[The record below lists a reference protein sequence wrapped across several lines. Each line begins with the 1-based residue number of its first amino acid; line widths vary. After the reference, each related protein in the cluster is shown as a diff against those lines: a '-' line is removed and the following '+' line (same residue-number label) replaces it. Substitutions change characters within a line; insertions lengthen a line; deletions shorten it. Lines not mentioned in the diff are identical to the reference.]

1 MPTLYNAQNPTPLVT
16 GHNYTLVDLSGHYTE
31 PLSVFSNTT
40 AVVAERNTYVFTAD
54 VSGAVIVYREIDTI
68 EWDGSD
74 NIVYKKVFI
83 DGEPGP
89 FGNEIDVEVVLINSE
104 FPWLEDDT
112 VMGQINALV
121 NLIDSARAQGM
132 GTITDYT
139 ALMNLANDISG
150 TVNLNI
156 DISGLQAVA
165 AQAVAYGAIFE
176 TIQNSLEQVTTIS
189 DLTVL
194 GNIKLELQKIA
205 DMYTQLGRLKLQI
218 YRTSTLQIPNSIS
231 EMTTK
236 LNQVYSNLD
245 TTLNYLDY
253 FNDSTVTKP
262 ANADINSQDAAAI
275 AAATGALQMYSTLVN
290 SQATV
295 NPTGSTQVSNLTSA
309 VNKFQDLV
317 SRLTTAKNN
326 LDALV

>member
-1 MPTLYNAQNPTPLVT
+1 MSV
-16 GHNYTLVDLSGHYTE
+16 VDLSGHSTVAITNFHN
-31 PLSVFSNTT
+31 ST
-40 AVVAERNTYVFTAD
+40 AVVGEVNTYVFTAD

-104 FPWLEDDT
+104 FPWSEDDT

-139 ALMNLANDISG
+139 ALLNMANDISG

-165 AQAVAYGAIFE
+165 AQAEAYGAIFE
-176 TIQNSLEQVTTIS
+176 TIQNTLEQVTTIN

-194 GNIKLELQKIA
+194 GNIKAELQKIA

-253 FNDSTVTKP
+253 FNDPNSVAKP
-262 ANADINSQDAAAI
+262 TNADINAQDAAAI
-275 AAATGALQMYSTLVN
+275 AAATGALQMYSTLVQ

-295 NPTGSTQVSNLTSA
+295 NPTGNTQVSNLTTA
-309 VNKFQDLV
+309 VNRFQNLIN
-317 SRLTTAKNN
+317 RLTSAKTT
-326 LDALV
+326 LDGLI